1 MNKDNTSLKLC
12 LETVKKPIENKAG
25 DKIDRPYVNLRSP
38 GERLSCLVDS
48 FQVHVTW
55 IRYTI

>member
-25 DKIDRPYVNLRSP
+25 DKIDRLYVNLRSP

-48 FQVHVTW
+48 F
-55 IRYTI
+55 